1 MKLSESYTN
10 RIKFLSGIML
20 ENDNLNNYEYQVRN
34 IGGDVFYKRKKG
46 DKKWQFIDE
55 VEFYKNSTKK
65 NLIKWED
72 KDSKKNKTKEVK
84 SLDYNK
90 NPLEVYK
97 IYFENISPS
106 DFKVEIVD
114 DFIKITKNKL

>member
-10 RIKFLSGIML
+10 RIKLLSGIIL
-20 ENDNLNNYEYQVRN
+20 ENDSSNSYEYQVRS
-34 IGGDVFYKRKKG
+34 IGDDIFYKRKKG

-55 VEFYKNSTKK
+55 VEFYKNSIKD
-65 NLIKWED
+65 NLVIWED
-72 KDSKKNKTKEVK
+72 KDSKKNKTKEIK

-106 DFKVEIVD
+106 DFKVEIID
-114 DFIKITKNKL
+114 DFIKITKK

>member
-46 DKKWQFIDE
+46 DNKWQFIDE

-65 NLIKWED
+65 NLITWED

-114 DFIKITKNKL
+114 DFIKITKK

>member
-20 ENDNLNNYEYQVRN
+20 ENDNLNNYDYQVRN

-65 NLIKWED
+65 NLITWED

-90 NPLEVYK
+90 NPLEFYK
-97 IYFENISPS
+97 IYFENISHY

-114 DFIKITKNKL
+114 DFIKITKK

>member
-84 SLDYNK
+84 NLDYNK
-90 NPLEVYK
+90 NPLEFYK

-114 DFIKITKNKL
+114 DFIKITKK